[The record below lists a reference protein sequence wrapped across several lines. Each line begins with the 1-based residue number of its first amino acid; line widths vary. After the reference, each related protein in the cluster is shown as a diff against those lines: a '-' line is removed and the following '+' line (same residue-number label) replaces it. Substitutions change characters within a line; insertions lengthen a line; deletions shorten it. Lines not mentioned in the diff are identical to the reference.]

1 MKLHFLSWEKK
12 FTESTSHN
20 MTNES
25 ALKVLANIQKAMG
38 PSSRILISQSSCQWI
53 VKEIHFCTDEYRIQ
67 STSRVPH
74 NEKVIQAPAPLLPNF
89 GVGRIRTHY
98 LDMTMM
104 VLFNSEERT
113 LEDYIEL
120 VEMSG
125 LNLVKVWDLGETIL
139 LELALA

>member
-1 MKLHFLSWEKK
+1 MDSQRSIHL
-12 FTESTSHN
+12 
-20 MTNES
+20 
-25 ALKVLANIQKAMG
+25 
-38 PSSRILISQSSCQWI
+38 RI
-53 VKEIHFCTDEYRIQ
+53 DEYRIQ

-74 NEKVIQAPAPLLPNF
+74 NEKMIQAPAPLLPNF

-104 VLFNSEERT
+104 TLLNSEERT

-125 LNLVKVWDLGETIL
+125 LNLVKVWDFGETIL
-139 LELALA
+139 LELALT